1 MPERKDKKSVNQSQ
15 ATLDVRCD
23 DMVTLIT
30 GASSGIGAAIA
41 MRFARAGSKVA
52 LAARRK
58 DKLQEMAERIEKAGG
73 TALVVPTDVTRYD
86 QVERMIK
93 TTVEL
98 LGPIDVMV
106 NNAGHA
112 VAKSVVNSSVEEID
126 AQIGS
131 NFRAV
136 CYGTKAV
143 LPGMI
148 ERKTGNIINIGS
160 NCSFRH
166 YPDYAA
172 YVGAKHA
179 VIGFSRSVY
188 EEVREQG
195 IRVNCLCPAAVNTA
209 WADVAGA
216 TLPWDKEQRLQPED
230 LAEMALLCVA
240 MPPRV
245 QVDNILMWPVCES
258 TV

>member
-1 MPERKDKKSVNQSQ
+1 MTKPQSKG
-15 ATLDVRCD
+15 LDVNLEG
-23 DMVTLIT
+23 MVTLIT

-41 MRFARAGSKVA
+41 GRFARAGSKVA

-58 DKLQEMAERIEKAGG
+58 EKLDDVAATIKQMGG
-73 TALVVPTDVTRYD
+73 TALVVPTDVTEYD
-86 QVERMIK
+86 QVKRMVEQ
-93 TTVEL
+93 TTNQ
-98 LGPIDVMV
+98 LGPIDVMI

-112 VAKSVVNSSVEEID
+112 VAKSVVDSSVEEMD

-131 NFRAV
+131 NFRSV

-143 LPGMI
+143 LPSMI

-188 EEVREQG
+188 EEVREHG

-216 TLPWDKEQRLQPED
+216 ELPWGREERLQPED

-240 MPPRV
+240 MPARV